1 LEKRISHPLE
11 RPEFEQVF
19 EHQVPPAAVNDRASA
34 TYDQR
39 LNRILEAA
47 TELIAKVGYERAS
60 MRAVARITGAS
71 LAGLYHYVPNKERM
85 LFLIQHRTFNALLN
99 NLREKLLGVDD
110 PAEQVRLM
118 VRTHV
123 DYFAANMAALK
134 VCSHELDTLTGEAYE
149 ETFRIRRE
157 YYQLVRGMVER
168 LLGERASEL
177 DPHLATMSLF
187 GMLNW
192 LYRWHD
198 PKRRSSASVANQLAA
213 QFLNSLRPATAT
225 TPPRSTSPTG

>member
-1 LEKRISHPLE
+1 
-11 RPEFEQVF
+11 VF
-19 EHQVPPAAVNDRASA
+19 ERQLPPAALNDRAPA

-47 TELIAKVGYERAS
+47 TQLIAKVGYERAS
-60 MRAVARITGAS
+60 MRAVARITGVS
-71 LAGLYHYVPNKERM
+71 LAGLYHYFPNKEHM

-99 NLREKLLGVDD
+99 NIRERLLGVDD
-110 PAEQVRLM
+110 PAEQIRLM

-123 DYFAANMAALK
+123 GYFGANMAALK

-149 ETFRIRRE
+149 ETLRIRRE
-157 YYQLVRGMVER
+157 YYRLVRGMVER

-198 PKRRSSASVANQLAA
+198 PKSGRSSASVANQLAA
-213 QFLNSLRPATAT
+213 QFLNSLRPPTATA
-225 TPPRSTSPTG
+225 PPRSTSAPS